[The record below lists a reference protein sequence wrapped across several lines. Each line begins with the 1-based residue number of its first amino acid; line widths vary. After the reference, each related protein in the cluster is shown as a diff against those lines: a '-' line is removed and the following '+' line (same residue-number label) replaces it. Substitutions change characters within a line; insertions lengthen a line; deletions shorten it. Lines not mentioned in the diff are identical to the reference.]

1 MDKISNQATSSTG
14 FSRRDFIRTSAA
26 VGVSAILAGT
36 RQAAYA
42 GGSDKIRVGLIGCG
56 GRGTG
61 AGIIDCAT
69 SSKGVELVAI
79 GDVFQDYIDAAP
91 QRIKNNL
98 KKRKLAVDEIYKV
111 TPETSFVGL
120 DAYKKV
126 LACDIDMVILTTPPY
141 FRPVQLKAAIDAGK
155 HVFIEKPV
163 AVDPAGVRSIIATS
177 EVATKKGL
185 NIVAGTQMRRA
196 RHIMAIMKEIHNGA
210 MGDIVGGQC
219 VRCGGGMLNWGS
231 KSKTRKSEW
240 SEIEWQIRRW
250 LFVNWLSGD
259 FIVEQHVHNL
269 DLLNWAMQ
277 GPPVQCMGMG
287 GRQVRTGPQYGNIF
301 DHIAVE
307 YLYPN
312 DVRVEYMG
320 SQIDGV
326 SSRSDLRLAG
336 TKGKAYVDF
345 AEGKIEGENPF
356 TYDGPSVKPNVQE
369 YADLITSIREGKHIN
384 EGKRIAET
392 TLTAIMGRM
401 SAYTGRAL
409 KWDWVMNA
417 SKLKLGPDKMELGSF
432 TMEPVAIP
440 GKTTLI

>member
-1 MDKISNQATSSTG
+1 MDKISKRTTSSKG
-14 FSRRDFIRTSAA
+14 FSRREFISTSAA
-26 VGVSAILAGT
+26 VGVSALLAGT
-36 RQAAYA
+36 RQTAYA
-42 GGSDKIRVGLIGCG
+42 AGSDKIRVGLIGCG

-61 AGIIDCAT
+61 AGIIHCAD

-141 FRPVQLKAAIDAGK
+141 FRPVQFKAAIDAGK

-185 NIVAGTQMRRA
+185 NVVAGTQMRRA

-210 MGDIVGGQC
+210 MGDVVGGQC

-231 KSKTRKSEW
+231 KSKERKSEW

-277 GPPVQCMGMG
+277 GPPVQCMGLG
-287 GRQVRTGPQYGNIF
+287 GRQVRTGPEYGNIF
-301 DHIAVE
+301 DHLAVE

-320 SQIDGV
+320 CQIDGV
-326 SSRSDLRLAG
+326 SSRNDLRLAG

-345 AEGKIEGENPF
+345 ADGKIEGENPF

-432 TMEPVAIP
+432 KMEPVAIP

>member
-1 MDKISNQATSSTG
+1 MDKVSNQTTSSKG
-14 FSRRDFIRTSAA
+14 FSRREFISTSAA
-26 VGVSAILAGT
+26 VGVSALLAGT
-36 RQAAYA
+36 RQVAYA
-42 GGSDKIRVGLIGCG
+42 GSSDKIRVGLIGCG

-69 SSKGVELVAI
+69 SSKGIELVAI

-91 QRIKNNL
+91 QRIKRNL
-98 KKRKLAVDEIYKV
+98 ERRKLAVDEIYKV
-111 TPETSFVGL
+111 TPETTFVGL

-126 LACDIDMVILTTPPY
+126 LACDIDMVILTTPPF
-141 FRPVQLKAAIDAGK
+141 FRPVQFKAAIDAGK

-185 NIVAGTQMRRA
+185 NVVAGTQMRRA

-210 MGDIVGGQC
+210 MGDVVGGQC
-219 VRCGGGMLNWGS
+219 VRCGGGMLNWRS
-231 KSKTRKSEW
+231 KNSTRKTEW
-240 SEIEWQIRRW
+240 SEMEWQLRRW

-277 GPPVQCMGMG
+277 GPPIQCMGMG

-301 DHIAVE
+301 DHLAVE

-312 DVRVEYMG
+312 DVRIEYMG

-326 SSRSDLRLAG
+326 SNRNDLRLAG
-336 TKGKAYVDF
+336 TKGKAYIDF

-356 TYDGPSVKPNVQE
+356 SYDGPSVKPNVQE

-409 KWDWVMNA
+409 KWDWVMKA
-417 SKLKLGPDKMELGSF
+417 SKLKLGPDKMEFGAF

>member
-1 MDKISNQATSSTG
+1 MDKISKRTTSSKG
-14 FSRRDFIRTSAA
+14 FSRREFISTSAA
-26 VGVSAILAGT
+26 VGVSALLAGT
-36 RQAAYA
+36 RQMAYA

-61 AGIIDCAT
+61 AGIIHCAD

-141 FRPVQLKAAIDAGK
+141 FRPVQFKAAIDAGK

-185 NIVAGTQMRRA
+185 NVVAGTQMRRA

-210 MGDIVGGQC
+210 MGDVVGGQC

-231 KSKTRKSEW
+231 KSKERKSEW

-277 GPPVQCMGMG
+277 GPPVQCMGLG
-287 GRQVRTGPQYGNIF
+287 GRQVRTGPEYGNIF
-301 DHIAVE
+301 DHLAVE

-320 SQIDGV
+320 CQIDGV

-336 TKGKAYVDF
+336 TKGKAYIDF

-384 EGKRIAET
+384 EGKQIAET

-432 TMEPVAIP
+432 KMEPVAIP

>member
-1 MDKISNQATSSTG
+1 MDKMSKHTTASKG
-14 FSRRDFIRTSAA
+14 FSRREFISTSA

-36 RQAAYA
+36 RQVAYA

-61 AGIIDCAT
+61 AGIIDCAN
-69 SSKGVELVAI
+69 SSKGIELVAI

-91 QRIKNNL
+91 QRIKKNL
-98 KKRKLAVDEIYKV
+98 KRRKLAVDEIYKV
-111 TPETSFVGL
+111 TPETTFAGL

-126 LACDIDMVILTTPPY
+126 LACDIDMVILTTPPF
-141 FRPVQLKAAIDAGK
+141 FRPVQFKAAIDAGK

-185 NIVAGTQMRRA
+185 NVVAGTQMRRA

-210 MGDIVGGQC
+210 MGDVVGGQC
-219 VRCGGGMLNWGS
+219 VRCGGGMMNWRS
-231 KSKTRKSEW
+231 KSSTRKSEW
-240 SEIEWQIRRW
+240 SEMEWQIRRW

-301 DHIAVE
+301 DHLAVE

-326 SSRSDLRLAG
+326 SNRNDLRLAG
-336 TKGKAYVDF
+336 TKGKAYIDF
-345 AEGKIEGENPF
+345 AEGKIDGVNPF
-356 TYDGPSVKPNVQE
+356 RYDGPSVKPNVQE
-369 YADLITSIREGKHIN
+369 YADLITSIREGRHIN

-417 SKLKLGPDKMELGSF
+417 SKLKLGPDKMEFGAF